1 MPSPTSN
8 SGTHASRQRL
18 IGLRGF
24 DRIAYC
30 TDLAVMVALVV
41 CGCEVETPD
50 EKTPMATGSTT
61 VESASIVSTVSTTAV
76 GTVGKILTTAEKTI
90 DSASGVN
97 LTETSATAFQAADG
111 TWEMF
116 DSANSAAGRFD
127 YSCTAN
133 NYTTWCTNA
142 IFLGSGGASA
152 AIGDTNSVSAQ
163 GYVYAV
169 SLRAEQSG
177 FWFFRTKDP
186 CPGRAGVCQNSLPWD
201 VSLEV
206 VGANGTIDFPDII
219 KNPINDDVWIVYR
232 RNDTTGKIVLARF
245 QNGQIWNT
253 NLAVF
258 EDNCAG
264 LTGFGL
270 DRVRAAFDSS
280 GNIHIVYQDF
290 SHSQIKHEIFSTA
303 TNTYQCKLNV
313 IGPYALPAICG
324 CGFPGIPGPTSC
336 LRSLIAPSITID
348 QHTNPNIL
356 LVAYETP
363 GSNSCA
369 NKTETRIY
377 RSTNGGTSWTFQT
390 VTGCQ
395 TAVQPRIAFPN
406 QVGEIPGVV
415 QMMTTYNT
423 TGLTTLSQVAW
434 RSADFGV
441 TWSGT
446 FISPERTVTNLGNCY
461 SGDYNGIAPD
471 SAHGSYFYSWSQL
484 SGANWVNR
492 GLARPQ

>member
-1 MPSPTSN
+1 MLFPPNIRGPRFSAAY
-8 SGTHASRQRL
+8 GQDLRL
-18 IGLRGF
+18 RLKARRLLNLGLGVAALSSIPF
-24 DRIAYC
+24 
-30 TDLAVMVALVV
+30 LAA
-41 CGCEVETPD
+41 CGSEFETPGTEGD
-50 EKTPMATGSTT
+50 TTTGNSTE
-61 VESASIVSTVSTTAV
+61 ESVSTVSQALV
-76 GTVGKILTTAEKTI
+76 TAETTI
-90 DSASGVN
+90 DSASGIN
-97 LTETSATAFQAADG
+97 LTESTASAFQAADG

-116 DSANSAAGRFD
+116 DSSNSTGGRFD

-133 NYTTWCTNA
+133 AYTTWCQNA
-142 IFLGSGGASA
+142 IFLGSGGPSA

-163 GYVYAV
+163 GFLYAV

-177 FWFFRTKDP
+177 FWFFRTQDP
-186 CPGRAGVCQNSLPWD
+186 CPGRSGSCLNSLPWQ
-201 VSLEV
+201 VSLEG
-206 VGANGTIDFPDII
+206 VGATGSIDFPDII
-219 KNPINDDVWIVYR
+219 KNPVNGDVWIVYR
-232 RNDTTGKIVLARF
+232 RNDTTGKIALARF
-245 QNGQIWNT
+245 SNGQTWNT

-264 LTGFGL
+264 LAGFGL

-290 SHSQIKHEIFSTA
+290 SHSQIKHEVFSTA

-313 IGPYALPAICG
+313 IGPYSLPTSCG

-336 LRSLIAPSITID
+336 LRSLIAPTITVD
-348 QHTNPNIL
+348 QDISPNVL

-363 GSNSCA
+363 GSGTCT

-377 RSTNGGTSWTFQT
+377 RSTNAGASWTFQV

-395 TAVQPRIAFPN
+395 TSVQPRIAFPN
-406 QVGEIPGVV
+406 QVGETAGVA
-415 QMMTTYNT
+415 QMMSTYNV

-434 RSADFGV
+434 RSPDFGV
-441 TWSGT
+441 SWSGVH
-446 FISPERTVTNLGNCY
+446 ISPERTVTNLGGCY

-484 SGANWVNR
+484 SGTNWVNR
-492 GLARPQ
+492 GLAQNQ